1 MMMVTDET
9 QQAELNSFPLPVK
22 YLSSVSFRIAILSL
36 AQLQCMTRDKLTEHL
51 TS

>member
-1 MMMVTDET
+1 MMIVTDET

-22 YLSSVSFRIAILSL
+22 YLSSVSFITAILSL
-36 AQLQCMTRDKLTEHL
+36 TQLQCMTRDKLTEHL

>member
-1 MMMVTDET
+1 MMMVTDKT

-22 YLSSVSFRIAILSL
+22 YLSSVSFITAILSL
-36 AQLQCMTRDKLTEHL
+36 TQLQCMTRDKLTKHL